1 VIAAGGSSENLIV
14 GLRSTRPVERVLI
27 ALGAAL
33 VIATAGAA
41 VLAGGDEPTEATAGP
56 AEMTDTVT
64 IDDFEFMPPEA
75 AVAAGTEVAVDN
87 VDDVGHTLSSEDGGL
102 FDSGGIDAGDS
113 TTVTVD
119 EPGEYPY
126 ICEFHPSMHGTL
138 TVE

>member
-1 VIAAGGSSENLIV
+1 M
-14 GLRSTRPVERVLI
+14 LI

-41 VLAGGDEPTEATAGP
+41 VLAGGDEPTVATAGP

-75 AVAAGTEVAVDN
+75 AVAVGTEVAVDN

-102 FDSGGIDAGDS
+102 FDTGGIDAGDS
-113 TTVTVD
+113 TTFTVD

-126 ICEFHPSMHGTL
+126 ICEFHPTMHGTL
-138 TVE
+138 TAE

>member
-1 VIAAGGSSENLIV
+1 VIGAAGSSEYLTV
-14 GLRSTRPVERVLI
+14 GLRATRPVERVLI

-64 IDDFEFMPPEA
+64 IDDFEFMPPAA
-75 AVAAGTEVAVDN
+75 AVQAGTEIAVDN
-87 VDDVGHTLSSEDGGL
+87 VDDVGHTLSSEDGGV
-102 FDSGGIDAGDS
+102 FDTGGIAAGDS
-113 TTVTVD
+113 STVTVD
-119 EPGEYPY
+119 KPGEYPY
-126 ICEFHPSMHGTL
+126 ICEFHPTMHGTL